1 MPRAIWK
8 GSISFGLVTIPV
20 ELHTAVRD
28 HRPKFRMLHARD
40 KSPVRYERVCQR
52 EGKPVAWED
61 LVKGFEYEKG
71 HFIVLTKEDLKAAA
85 LNKDKAI
92 DIMDFVKGDEID
104 DRYFETPYYLTPQKG
119 GQHAYALLRDALKES
134 GRVGIAKI
142 IIREAQNLAALE
154 VIDNA
159 LVLTVLRYADELVDT
174 AQLEFPASEKV
185 RKAEL
190 DMAKMLVNNLAA
202 EWDPSKY
209 TDEYRDN
216 LMKLI
221 KARMKGRAA
230 QAASGGRRAAGG
242 QGGRS
247 HGAAAP
253 EPRRR
258 ATGDPSET
266 EGRPRAARQ
275 ARKSDPATPHDA
287 ARSARAVFSRRCS
300 LLARRRACG
309 ETGDVQVSSIKFTRR
324 AGDRS
329 RGAEGDH
336 RDARERVSSVV
347 AQAFLRSRGVRP
359 RRQANRGLLRGSRL
373 SDREG
378 RRASTCS

>member
-28 HRPKFRMLHARD
+28 HRPKFRMLHGRD

-71 HFIVLTKEDLKAAA
+71 QFIVLTKEDLKTAA

-92 DIMDFVKGDEID
+92 DIMDFVMADEID

-119 GQHAYALLRDALKES
+119 GQHAYALLRDALNES

-159 LVLTVLRYADELVDT
+159 LVLTLLRYADELVDT
-174 AQLEFPASEKV
+174 SALEFPASQKV

-190 DMAKMLVNNLAA
+190 DMAVMLVNNLAA
-202 EWDPSKY
+202 EWEPSKY

-221 KARMKGRAA
+221 KARMKGERPKLP
-230 QAASGGRRAAGG
+230 QADEPPQEGKVVDLMERLRQSLASREGG
-242 QGGRS
+242 
-247 HGAAAP
+247 
-253 EPRRR
+253 
-258 ATGDPSET
+258 
-266 EGRPRAARQ
+266 
-275 ARKSDPATPHDA
+275 
-287 ARSARAVFSRRCS
+287 
-300 LLARRRACG
+300 
-309 ETGDVQVSSIKFTRR
+309 
-324 AGDRS
+324 
-329 RGAEGDH
+329 
-336 RDARERVSSVV
+336 
-347 AQAFLRSRGVRP
+347 
-359 RRQANRGLLRGSRL
+359 GSRPA
-373 SDREG
+373 SRSGPTRNG
-378 RRASTCS
+378 RTKQVRKKTKARPKTRHAA

>member
-61 LVKGFEYEKG
+61 LVKGYEYEKG

-92 DIMDFVKGDEID
+92 DIMDFVKGEEID

-119 GQHAYALLRDALKES
+119 GQHAYALLRDALRES
-134 GRVGIAKI
+134 GRVGIAKV
-142 IIREAQNLAALE
+142 IIREAQNLAAVE

-159 LVLTVLRYADELVDT
+159 LVLTILRYADELVET
-174 AQLEFPASEKV
+174 AGLEFPSSEKV
-185 RKAEL
+185 RKPEL
-190 DMAKMLVNNLAA
+190 DMARMLIDNLAA
-202 EWDPSKY
+202 DWDPSKY

-221 KARMKGRAA
+221 KARMKGERPRLP
-230 QAASGGRRAAGG
+230 QAEEPPEGKVVDLMERLRQSLEAR
-242 QGGRS
+242 GGRS
-247 HGAAAP
+247 A
-253 EPRRR
+253 
-258 ATGDPSET
+258 
-266 EGRPRAARQ
+266 Q
-275 ARKSDPATPHDA
+275 ARP
-287 ARSARAVFSRRCS
+287 ARAKAAGR
-300 LLARRRACG
+300 
-309 ETGDVQVSSIKFTRR
+309 KKTRKSKTR
-324 AGDRS
+324 HA
-329 RGAEGDH
+329 A
-336 RDARERVSSVV
+336 
-347 AQAFLRSRGVRP
+347 
-359 RRQANRGLLRGSRL
+359 
-373 SDREG
+373 
-378 RRASTCS
+378 

>member
-28 HRPKFRMLHARD
+28 HRPKFRMLHAKD

-71 HFIVLTKEDLKAAA
+71 RFIVLTKEDLKAAA
-85 LNKDKAI
+85 VNKDKSI
-92 DIMDFVKGDEID
+92 TIMDFVKGDDID

-119 GQHAYALLRDALKES
+119 GQHAYALLREALKES

-154 VIDNA
+154 VIDDA
-159 LVLTVLRYADELVDT
+159 LVLSVLRYADELVDT
-174 AQLEFPASEKV
+174 APLEFPASDKV

-209 TDEYRDN
+209 TDEYREN

-221 KARMKGRAA
+221 KARMKGERPRLTGEEPEPQEGKVVDLMERLRQSLEQQGGRKKVAA
-230 QAASGGRRAAGG
+230 RKKKSKSRRAA
-242 QGGRS
+242 
-247 HGAAAP
+247 
-253 EPRRR
+253 
-258 ATGDPSET
+258 
-266 EGRPRAARQ
+266 
-275 ARKSDPATPHDA
+275 
-287 ARSARAVFSRRCS
+287 
-300 LLARRRACG
+300 
-309 ETGDVQVSSIKFTRR
+309 
-324 AGDRS
+324 
-329 RGAEGDH
+329 
-336 RDARERVSSVV
+336 
-347 AQAFLRSRGVRP
+347 
-359 RRQANRGLLRGSRL
+359 
-373 SDREG
+373 
-378 RRASTCS
+378 

>member
-61 LVKGFEYEKG
+61 LVKGYEYEKG

-92 DIMDFVKGDEID
+92 DIMDFVMGDEID

-119 GQHAYALLRDALKES
+119 GQHAYALLREALKES

-174 AQLEFPASEKV
+174 AALEFPTSEKV

-190 DMAKMLVNNLAA
+190 DMAKMLVDNLAA

-209 TDEYRDN
+209 TDDYREN
-216 LMKLI
+216 VMKLI
-221 KARMKGRAA
+221 KARMKGERPKLPAA
-230 QAASGGRRAAGG
+230 EERQEGNVVDLMERLRQSLEK
-242 QGGRS
+242 QGGKKV
-247 HGAAAP
+247 P
-253 EPRRR
+253 
-258 ATGDPSET
+258 
-266 EGRPRAARQ
+266 
-275 ARKSDPATPHDA
+275 
-287 ARSARAVFSRRCS
+287 
-300 LLARRRACG
+300 ARR
-309 ETGDVQVSSIKFTRR
+309 KKPK
-324 AGDRS
+324 S
-329 RGAEGDH
+329 RHA
-336 RDARERVSSVV
+336 A
-347 AQAFLRSRGVRP
+347 
-359 RRQANRGLLRGSRL
+359 
-373 SDREG
+373 
-378 RRASTCS
+378 

>member
-1 MPRAIWK
+1 MARAIWK

-52 EGKPVAWED
+52 DGKPVAWED

-71 HFIVLTKEDLKAAA
+71 RFVVLTKEDLKAAA

-119 GQHAYALLRDALKES
+119 GQHAYALLREALRES
-134 GRVGIAKI
+134 DRVGIAKV

-154 VIDNA
+154 VIDDA

-174 AQLEFPASEKV
+174 SPLEFPGSEKV

-190 DMAKMLVNNLAA
+190 DMAKMLVENLAA
-202 EWDPSKY
+202 EWDPAKY
-209 TDEYRDN
+209 TDEYREN

-221 KARMKGRAA
+221 KARIKGERPNLPAAEEPQEGKVVDLMERLRRSLEKQGGQSARSPRAA
-230 QAASGGRRAAGG
+230 QRGKNKKTKAK
-242 QGGRS
+242 
-247 HGAAAP
+247 
-253 EPRRR
+253 
-258 ATGDPSET
+258 TKT
-266 EGRPRAARQ
+266 
-275 ARKSDPATPHDA
+275 KTPHA
-287 ARSARAVFSRRCS
+287 A
-300 LLARRRACG
+300 
-309 ETGDVQVSSIKFTRR
+309 
-324 AGDRS
+324 
-329 RGAEGDH
+329 
-336 RDARERVSSVV
+336 
-347 AQAFLRSRGVRP
+347 
-359 RRQANRGLLRGSRL
+359 
-373 SDREG
+373 
-378 RRASTCS
+378 